1 MIKELKQKLLLLDS
15 ETNQD
20 YKLQQLKIIRS
31 QINKII
37 KDSIQDKK
45 KYLECKKII
54 NLIDFSVN

>member
-1 MIKELKQKLLLLDS
+1 MIKELKQKLFLLDS

-37 KDSIQDKK
+37 KDSIRDKK
-45 KYLECKKII
+45 KYLECKKMI